1 MVFRKSISKEMKK
14 IVVKANK
21 LIYLGLAIL
30 SISKIKMY
38 EYWYNDIK
46 KKYNK
51 DVKLCYIDMD
61 TVL

>member
-21 LIYLGLAIL
+21 PIYLGLAIL